1 MEQAGDP
8 RQGSMKTRR
17 KIIFIGGLM
26 LALAV
31 AWPTP
36 SFASSLLS
44 GYGGP
49 GQGNQA
55 ILGSALVN
63 GSRSGGGGSGGSGA
77 GGSEGSS
84 SPGSGSDGSAA
95 GEGGSSSSGSS
106 GQGTGSGTTS
116 TSSGKSGSGSSTRGS
131 HSGSGARSSATGRN
145 EAGTAVSVT
154 ASSYPASERVP
165 PAGADSGTLGLSGA
179 DLIYLLLAI
188 GTLLFMGVLAT
199 RLGRSSTAIGSG
211 G

>member
-1 MEQAGDP
+1 
-8 RQGSMKTRR
+8 MKTQR

-31 AWPTP
+31 AWPAP

-63 GSRSGGGGSGGSGA
+63 GSRGGGGGTGGGGTGGSGGSSSSSS
-77 GGSEGSS
+77 GSER
-84 SPGSGSDGSAA
+84 SAA
-95 GEGGSSSSGSS
+95 GEGGSSSGSS
-106 GQGTGSGTTS
+106 APGTGSGKPS

-131 HSGSGARSSATGRN
+131 DSGSGARSSGTGHGD
-145 EAGTAVSVT
+145 AGTTRSTT
-154 ASSYPASERVP
+154 ASFYPASERVP
-165 PAGADSGTLGLSGA
+165 AGEDSGTLGLSGA
-179 DLIYLLLAI
+179 DLIYIILAI
-188 GTLLFMGVLAT
+188 GTLLFMGVLTT
-199 RLGRSSTAIGSG
+199 RLGRSSTTASSG